1 MKPLHLRSKLSKLMK
16 CSKNHSVCSKHCQKK
31 GPNSSNIAGW
41 HIAQPMFQMLNEL
54 VYKVSPHLPY
64 SPDLW
69 SAGFLNHFF
78 KNLENFLQRKHFNNQ
93 QEVENAF
100 QESVESQRMDFD
112 ATGINKHFSLAK
124 VGGL

>member
-1 MKPLHLRSKLSKLMK
+1 
-16 CSKNHSVCSKHCQKK
+16 
-31 GPNSSNIAGW
+31 
-41 HIAQPMFQMLNEL
+41 MFQMLNEL

-93 QEVENAF
+93 QEAENAF

-112 ATGINKHFSLAK
+112 ATGINKYFSLAK